1 MWDNVA
7 PYVLGLSQPRFYRD
21 PVVRHGYMI
30 GSETYQYV
38 QSVMQRWAMY
48 GGDVQLMHSLP
59 AASRLSQPSSSPA
72 SNAAGSTAGRQRKR
86 NRFSKQQQILTP
98 EELQQAQE

>member
-1 MWDNVA
+1 M
-7 PYVLGLSQPRFYRD
+7 LHLSEARYYRD

-48 GGDVQLMHSLP
+48 GGDVQLMRSLP